1 MGRLWILSVSWGLR
15 SRPAQ
20 RFLTFRRSLGF
31 RSQGS
36 RSTIRKV
43 PDHDRKPNSSTVTKV
58 LGQGPAQRRESFNIY
73 KIVGPSLVR
82 WLKLRP
88 MSLVSCL
95 SVRALR
101 WRSRQMCS
109 TKKKKTK
116 CLRSFDTCTCRRS
129 APLQRFLVLQMPQKL
144 AADIWKVV
152 DDAQVWSGRFG
163 HIHGPGPCPNSPCLC
178 GISTKPLETH
188 DSCKAILVDKQRDR
202 ETIDCCKGQF
212 QWRDRCPKSP

>member
-31 RSQGS
+31 RCQGS
-36 RSTIRKV
+36 RSTTFVKFQT
-43 PDHDRKPNSSTVTKV
+43 HDRKPHSSTVTKV
-58 LGQGPAQRRESFNIY
+58 WGQGPAQKREAFKIY
-73 KIVGPSLVR
+73 KIVGPSQVR

-95 SVRALR
+95 SVLALP

-109 TKKKKTK
+109 TKKKNEV
-116 CLRSFDTCTCRRS
+116 
-129 APLQRFLVLQMPQKL
+129 PEVLGHMHMPSISTAATIPCVAMPQKL
-144 AADIWKVV
+144 AADFWKVV
-152 DDAQVWSGRFG
+152 DVAQVWSGRFG
-163 HIHGPGPCPNSPCLC
+163 HIHGPGPCPNSPCLR

-188 DSCKAILVDKQRDR
+188 DSCSAILVD
-202 ETIDCCKGQF
+202 
-212 QWRDRCPKSP
+212 